1 MKVAISG
8 HLFDTQKAKWHA
20 SLDHFNGHNQVYGDI
35 YQSSSGIFY
44 IWTPSEWSNQHRWEI
59 ITPKRILEEYG
70 SDEYLTD
77 EEMDYI
83 VQEGNVE
90 VE

>member
-8 HLFDTQKAKWHA
+8 HLFDTGKAKWHT
-20 SLDHFNGHNQVYGDI
+20 SLDHFDGHNQIYGDI
-35 YQSSSGIFY
+35 YQSSTGIFY

-59 ITPKRILEEYG
+59 ITPKQILEYYG
-70 SDEYLTD
+70 SDEYLTE

-83 VQEGNVE
+83 IQEGNVE